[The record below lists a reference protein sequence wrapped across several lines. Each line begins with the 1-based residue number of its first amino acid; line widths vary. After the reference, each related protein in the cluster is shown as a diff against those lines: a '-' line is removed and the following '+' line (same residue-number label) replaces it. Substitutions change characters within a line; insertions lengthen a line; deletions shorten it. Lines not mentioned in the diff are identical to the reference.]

1 MFIKGKKTSEISKG
15 VLLELYKLKKPNAVK
30 YSRKNDILPFE
41 NETPL
46 EFFSQKNDCSLFAF
60 ASHTKKRPN
69 AITMGRMYDHHI
81 LDMFELSI
89 SQFKPMSAF
98 KGVDK
103 PSIGSKPCVILK
115 GDEFESNEELKR
127 FGNLFID
134 FFRGEEI
141 TQISLSGVDHV
152 ITCTAIGGMIHVRQ
166 YMIKLKK
173 SGSKL
178 PRVELEETGPSFDA
192 TIKRSKLAPKDLFK
206 TALKKPKQLTAK
218 KQKNISTNLFGD
230 TLSTIHMEKQDLTQL
245 DLARMKGL
253 NKRKRPLSKGE
264 SEDDT
269 PNKQQKL
276 DDDNEDDNN
285 DDSS

>member
-1 MFIKGKKTSEISKG
+1 
-15 VLLELYKLKKPNAVK
+15 
-30 YSRKNDILPFE
+30 
-41 NETPL
+41 
-46 EFFSQKNDCSLFAF
+46 
-60 ASHTKKRPN
+60 
-69 AITMGRMYDHHI
+69 
-81 LDMFELSI
+81 
-89 SQFKPMSAF
+89 
-98 KGVDK
+98 
-103 PSIGSKPCVILK
+103 
-115 GDEFESNEELKR
+115 
-127 FGNLFID
+127 
-134 FFRGEEI
+134 
-141 TQISLSGVDHV
+141 
-152 ITCTAIGGMIHVRQ
+152 MIHVRQ

-253 NKRKRPLSKGE
+253 NKRKRPLKGE